1 MTPTLFVLVFL
12 ASLLAAEGAWSL
24 ARGGLGLRR
33 AALRRRLQ
41 RLASALHAPDVPS
54 EESILRRAGAL
65 RSGLAR
71 RLHALP
77 FADELALQLY
87 RAGHPFGLG
96 TFVALSGGLAFGGWA
111 LGGAF
116 LGSGLAALPGLALGI
131 LPFAHVRRSLR
142 RRALRFEQGFPDALD
157 LVIRALRAGHSLTT
171 GLQLVG
177 RELPDP
183 VGAEFAQVA
192 NEIRLGQDVRSALA
206 NLAYR
211 VDGTDLPFF
220 VTAILVQ
227 QETGSNLAEVL
238 ENLARVIRDR
248 FELHGKV
255 RALTALGRASANLLA
270 VWPLVMVGALYLV
283 NRDYVAPLW
292 ENPRGHTLVLISL
305 ALIVAGYVGCRRMAM
320 VRV

>member
-1 MTPTLFVLVFL
+1 VTPTLFVLVFL
-12 ASLLAAEGAWSL
+12 AVLLAAEGTWAL

-33 AALRRRLQ
+33 AALRRRLR
-41 RLASALHAPDVPS
+41 RLASTLHAPDVPS
-54 EESILRRAGAL
+54 EESILRRAGAT
-65 RSGLAR
+65 RSLLGRALAS
-71 RLHALP
+71 LP
-77 FADELALQLY
+77 FADALALQLY

-96 TFVALSGGLAFGGWA
+96 TFVALSGGLALGGWA
-111 LGGAF
+111 LGGAL
-116 LGSGLAALPGLALGI
+116 LGSGLAALPGLALGF
-131 LPFAHVRRSLR
+131 LPFVLVRRSLV
-142 RRALRFEQGFPDALD
+142 RRARRFEEGFPDALD

-183 VGAEFAQVA
+183 VGPEFAQVA
-192 NEIRLGQDVRSALA
+192 HEIRLGQDVRSALA
-206 NLAYR
+206 NLAHR
-211 VDGTDLPFF
+211 VRGTDLPFF

-238 ENLARVIRDR
+238 ENLSRVIRDR

-270 VWPLVMVGALYLV
+270 VWPLVMVGALYAV

-292 ENPRGHTLVLISL
+292 EGPRGHSLVLVSL
-305 ALIVAGYVGCRRMAM
+305 ALIAAGYAGCRRMAR